1 MMMSVSSSCLAAGA
15 VRSESVV
22 AKNGARVSLGASQ
35 LCSKSLAMSVSGSS
49 TLRSVAVVARVS
61 ELGQS
66 VAVEESREGEF
77 SDNRAAPT
85 PGAKLYVGNVPWTC
99 DSQELAE
106 VFQDAG
112 NVELVEVI
120 YDRDNGRSR
129 GFAFVTMASEEEARV
144 AIEKLDGLELGGRAL
159 RVNFPQSNKE
169 PRLNN
174 YNDRPPRREGGRDG
188 AREGGYGNRRESGS
202 SSSSENKLF
211 VGNLSWN
218 VDNVGLEQLFSDYG
232 KVVDAK
238 VVYDRESGK
247 SRGFG
252 FVTFSDAQE
261 VTGAISNLDGADF
274 DGRQLRVN
282 MAGEKPERTERRY

>member
-1 MMMSVSSSCLAAGA
+1 MAATRMMMSVSSSCLAAGA

-112 NVELVEVI
+112 NVELVEVRYI
-120 YDRDNGRSR
+120 
-129 GFAFVTMASEEEARV
+129 GFQ
-144 AIEKLDGLELGGRAL
+144 I
-159 RVNFPQSNKE
+159 
-169 PRLNN
+169 
-174 YNDRPPRREGGRDG
+174 
-188 AREGGYGNRRESGS
+188 
-202 SSSSENKLF
+202 
-211 VGNLSWN
+211 
-218 VDNVGLEQLFSDYG
+218 
-232 KVVDAK
+232 
-238 VVYDRESGK
+238 
-247 SRGFG
+247 
-252 FVTFSDAQE
+252 
-261 VTGAISNLDGADF
+261 ISCII
-274 DGRQLRVN
+274 VS
-282 MAGEKPERTERRY
+282 

>member
-1 MMMSVSSSCLAAGA
+1 MPY
-15 VRSESVV
+15 
-22 AKNGARVSLGASQ
+22 
-35 LCSKSLAMSVSGSS
+35 GSH
-49 TLRSVAVVARVS
+49 
-61 ELGQS
+61 
-66 VAVEESREGEF
+66 
-77 SDNRAAPT
+77 T
-85 PGAKLYVGNVPWTC
+85 PFHTGV
-99 DSQELAE
+99 Q
-106 VFQDAG
+106 
-112 NVELVEVI
+112 
-120 YDRDNGRSR
+120 
-129 GFAFVTMASEEEARV
+129 
-144 AIEKLDGLELGGRAL
+144 ELGGRAL

-261 VTGAISNLDGADF
+261 VTGAISNLDGA
-274 DGRQLRVN
+274 VSI
-282 MAGEKPERTERRY
+282 